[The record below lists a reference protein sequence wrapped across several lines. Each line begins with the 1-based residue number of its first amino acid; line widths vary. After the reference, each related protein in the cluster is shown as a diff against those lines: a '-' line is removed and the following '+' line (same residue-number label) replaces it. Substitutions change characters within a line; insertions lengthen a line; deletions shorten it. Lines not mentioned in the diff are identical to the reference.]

1 MCLFIFDLKY
11 IMGKSIFFIVLIG
24 FMGLFVSLFG
34 TENSMVGVMILVTLL
49 MMLEQDLSKKPVSS
63 LLGMI
68 VLNVSIILVCFLTS
82 LSAWLGVFLVFL
94 LIFFIIYFMMHDL
107 KTPLY
112 FPFVLGYMLIMSTP
126 VSFSGLP
133 LRVLSVIVGSIF
145 IVLVNIL
152 VNRRKLEKTVE
163 SSIEA
168 LLTETSKC
176 ISLKIKGESPLEDDL
191 IESNKNIK
199 SAIYDRLD
207 HNYYSTPFHKSVMNL
222 SISIEHIGLS
232 VCRDDYDNKDL
243 SDLNTL
249 IETIINYEVD
259 EDEDGGKSSICELT
273 REVDIFIKSHE
284 SLGYGILSNLKIICY
299 ELEYLYDNHES
310 VEKSKS
316 GIPRNFRIKTIFW
329 ENLNMDSVKFTFA
342 FRLAI
347 IVAIW
352 EFIGVYFN
360 LPDARWLACT
370 SLAIILPYRENVLS
384 KSKNRIIGTVLGL
397 IIFSILALLFLGQ
410 FNLFNLLLNINLS
423 AQTTGIILVMLI
435 SYIYTLVKPERYD
448 IDTLFITLQAV
459 LYSFTMY
466 SANLSMILRF
476 LFVALG
482 IIVAIPANYLIMPYT
497 LLKEDLNMC
506 NRQMKLTKEQILNF
520 KDALKG
526 NWDDEKNTV
535 IILKSSLISDKIEV
549 NNQIDNNKDVSLILE
564 NQNEIIEQCTF
575 LKNLLKVNDYS
586 VNLKNNAVCLIEDYD
601 FNCLNVEDYTDDELI
616 FLRIIKSMMDNFKFT
631 CGKLDQISE

>member
-506 NRQMKLTKEQILNF
+506 HRQMKLTKEQILNF